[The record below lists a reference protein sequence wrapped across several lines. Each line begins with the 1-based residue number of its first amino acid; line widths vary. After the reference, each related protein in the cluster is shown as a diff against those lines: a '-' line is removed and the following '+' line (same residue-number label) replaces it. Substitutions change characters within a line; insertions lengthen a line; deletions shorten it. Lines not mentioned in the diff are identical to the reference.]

1 MVSKEKLEALV
12 TAISEGW
19 YDSTDGRAE
28 PRSIQLGHFSNEL
41 INVLEEDENFTEDMK
56 NSIYDAVDP
65 DN

>member
-19 YDSTDGRAE
+19 YDSTDGR
-28 PRSIQLGHFSNEL
+28 IVQLGQFSIEL
-41 INVLEEDENFTEDMK
+41 IDVLEEDENFTEDMK

>member
-1 MVSKEKLEALV
+1 MASKEKLEALV

-19 YDSTDGRAE
+19 YDSTGGR
-28 PRSIQLGHFSNEL
+28 IVQLGHFSIEL
-41 INVLEEDENFTEDMK
+41 IDVLEEDENFTEDMK

>member
-1 MVSKEKLEALV
+1 MASKEKLEALV

-19 YDSTDGRAE
+19 YDSTDGR
-28 PRSIQLGHFSNEL
+28 IVQLGQISIEL
-41 INVLEEDENFTEDMK
+41 IDVLEEDENFTEDMK

>member
-19 YDSTDGRAE
+19 YDSTDGR
-28 PRSIQLGHFSNEL
+28 IVQLGQISIEL
-41 INVLEEDENFTEDMK
+41 IDVLEEDENFTEDMK